1 MKKQSEKLKE
11 KFRAMSKDLVIR
23 VQKPLYFVMI
33 IPVINELSR
42 TILQALHKQELD
54 FQFFKKNKSE
64 NLQKIQ
70 EEAAM
75 YADLIRKGNLRAI
88 FLHLNE
94 QLTKML
100 LLLSGKLG
108 TRHRLKDPSI
118 HIDLVMKS
126 PYFILPSNSF
136 KSSHYI

>member
-1 MKKQSEKLKE
+1 
-11 KFRAMSKDLVIR
+11 
-23 VQKPLYFVMI
+23 
-33 IPVINELSR
+33 
-42 TILQALHKQELD
+42 
-54 FQFFKKNKSE
+54 
-64 NLQKIQ
+64 
-70 EEAAM
+70 M

-108 TRHRLKDPSI
+108 ARHRLNDQNI